1 MASRAA
7 AWLGASVRFTKL
19 GRAKARARAA
29 GAFALAAALAF
40 ICSGCW
46 DAIDIDSRQFFSV
59 VGLDPPSGGDPDG
72 VALSMLASIPTLGQP
87 SPGSSVGGGEPR
99 PPRVLMEEGRFIE
112 EATAILRGRMEGV
125 MDLSTMAYIAVGPG
139 LSPEAT
145 MGALTTGAFTQFG
158 PLTPRVFATENQAF
172 ELLSAPLKGDKTL
185 HDFINSIR
193 AQSRLGAGYAHH
205 MPELWKALVT
215 LINRSG
221 DMLLPI
227 INLTPEKDGIEV
239 AGAAVYD
246 GAKRVGK
253 LNSEESM
260 LAFFVSERVTQ
271 GGTMIFDFEGRQLM
285 VRISSVRTKVRAK
298 RGAQGMPEFTADMVV
313 RGSLLDS
320 GDYRVPLVERGLIT
334 RVQTA
339 LEEEMVRKLEA
350 LLAKLRGLNSDAF
363 RLYQA
368 VRTAMPDL
376 SREEFKEMYPS
387 VKMEFKVKVGLV
399 RAGILR

>member
-1 MASRAA
+1 
-7 AWLGASVRFTKL
+7 
-19 GRAKARARAA
+19 
-29 GAFALAAALAF
+29 
-40 ICSGCW
+40 
-46 DAIDIDSRQFFSV
+46 
-59 VGLDPPSGGDPDG
+59 
-72 VALSMLASIPTLGQP
+72 
-87 SPGSSVGGGEPR
+87 
-99 PPRVLMEEGRFIE
+99 
-112 EATAILRGRMEGV
+112 
-125 MDLSTMAYIAVGPG
+125 
-139 LSPEAT
+139 
-145 MGALTTGAFTQFG
+145 
-158 PLTPRVFATENQAF
+158 
-172 ELLSAPLKGDKTL
+172 
-185 HDFINSIR
+185 
-193 AQSRLGAGYAHH
+193 
-205 MPELWKALVT
+205 
-215 LINRSG
+215 
-221 DMLLPI
+221 
-227 INLTPEKDGIEV
+227 
-239 AGAAVYD
+239 
-246 GAKRVGK
+246 
-253 LNSEESM
+253 
-260 LAFFVSERVTQ
+260 
-271 GGTMIFDFEGRQLM
+271 MIFDFEGRQLM